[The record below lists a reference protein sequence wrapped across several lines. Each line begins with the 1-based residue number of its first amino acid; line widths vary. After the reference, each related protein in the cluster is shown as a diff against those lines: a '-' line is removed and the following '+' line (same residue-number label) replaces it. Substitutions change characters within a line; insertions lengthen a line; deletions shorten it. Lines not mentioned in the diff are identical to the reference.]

1 MIFILIT
8 VFASATIVLLIL
20 NTQLRKELLVQ
31 RSIARLQRSQIQMH
45 ESEIE
50 NLKARRLELLDR
62 ICQYHN
68 SAVRSK
74 DERRNRTPRLP

>member
-1 MIFILIT
+1 
-8 VFASATIVLLIL
+8 
-20 NTQLRKELLVQ
+20 
-31 RSIARLQRSQIQMH
+31 MH